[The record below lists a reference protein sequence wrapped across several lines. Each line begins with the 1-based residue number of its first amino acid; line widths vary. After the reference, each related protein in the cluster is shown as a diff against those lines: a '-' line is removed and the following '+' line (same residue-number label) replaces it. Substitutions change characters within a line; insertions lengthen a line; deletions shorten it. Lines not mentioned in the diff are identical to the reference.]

1 MPDKQDP
8 VMDTAICSSIT
19 RAAGL
24 GDTFWR
30 ANLRDV
36 AVMAMSS
43 DQNQSL
49 NRPSGKGKA
58 VAPGM
63 PKFFFLFRY
72 NPIPKNLFLVVFSL
86 HASLKYRGKKKK
98 TPMQA
103 CIE

>member
-1 MPDKQDP
+1 MQDKEKRP
-8 VMDTAICSSIT
+8 VMETAICSSIT

-49 NRPSGKGKA
+49 NKPLGKGKG
-58 VAPGM
+58 VTPGM
-63 PKFFFLFRY
+63 HKFFF
-72 NPIPKNLFLVVFSL
+72 FSF
-86 HASLKYRGKKKK
+86 
-98 TPMQA
+98 
-103 CIE
+103 

>member
-1 MPDKQDP
+1 MPDKQKP

-58 VAPGM
+58 VTPGM
-63 PKFFFLFRY
+63 ARFFL
-72 NPIPKNLFLVVFSL
+72 LFLFHLILYFKHVVSCGIFSSCQL
-86 HASLKYRGKKKK
+86 ERR
-98 TPMQA
+98 
-103 CIE
+103 

>member
-1 MPDKQDP
+1 MPDKENP

-63 PKFFFLFRY
+63 PKFFFLFAIILFRRTCY
-72 NPIPKNLFLVVFSL
+72 LWYFLFLP
-86 HASLKYRGKKKK
+86 A
-98 TPMQA
+98 
-103 CIE
+103 

>member
-1 MPDKQDP
+1 MQDKEKRP
-8 VMDTAICSSIT
+8 VMETAICSSIT

-49 NRPSGKGKA
+49 NKPLGKGKG
-58 VAPGM
+58 VTPGM
-63 PKFFFLFRY
+63 HKFFFIL
-72 NPIPKNLFLVVFSL
+72 IL
-86 HASLKYRGKKKK
+86 
-98 TPMQA
+98 T
-103 CIE
+103 